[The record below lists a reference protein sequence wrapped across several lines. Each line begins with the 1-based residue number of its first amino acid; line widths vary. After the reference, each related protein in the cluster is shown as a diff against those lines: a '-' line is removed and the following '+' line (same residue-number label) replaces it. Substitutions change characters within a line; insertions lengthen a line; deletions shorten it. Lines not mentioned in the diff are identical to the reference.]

1 MSKFENQ
8 NNEMLFEWLLS
19 RGWQPDEAMHKME
32 GIKLHVN
39 ESGNFVARFKDG
51 SSETFRVEHV
61 PKFVII

>member
-1 MSKFENQ
+1 M
-8 NNEMLFEWLLS
+8 
-19 RGWQPDEAMHKME
+19 DA
-32 GIKLHVN
+32 IKLHVN